1 MSNDSFT
8 MTEDEL
14 SERQQHSMVAG
25 EHSAYQHIHGILLK
39 EAGDLFANGKDEKA
53 NFVRELARKIGAF
66 KEESQKKLQEH
77 INRSMKR

>member
-1 MSNDSFT
+1 MSNDTFT

-14 SERQQHSMVAG
+14 SERQQHSYVAG
-25 EHSAYQHIHGILLK
+25 EHSAYQHIHGVLLK

-53 NFVRELARKIGAF
+53 NFVRELARKVETRKNEAH
-66 KEESQKKLQEH
+66 KKLQEH